1 LVAAQPPF
9 VASTSHFLLL
19 WCKLCRYKAEM
30 MNEDAG
36 RWEACCRRIYRLVR
50 GIPRGKV
57 MTYGQLAG
65 LAAGVCDFA
74 VPAIAVGRIMAGS
87 GRLAPDLPW
96 WRVIGCEG
104 RRGILRKR
112 QERSV
117 QRDLLADEGII
128 PDVEGYYDLAVYL
141 HQPDDQKS

>member
-1 LVAAQPPF
+1 MEKMSGDDA
-9 VASTSHFLLL
+9 
-19 WCKLCRYKAEM
+19 R
-30 MNEDAG
+30 AG
-36 RWEACCRRIYRLVR
+36 RWEACCRRIYELVR

-65 LAAGVCDFA
+65 LAAGVCDSA

-96 WRVIGCEG
+96 WRVIGSEG
-104 RRGILRKR
+104 RRGVLRKR

-117 QRDLLADEGII
+117 QRDLLADEGVIA
-128 PDVEGYYDLAVYL
+128 DAEGHYDLSAYL
-141 HQPDDQKS
+141 YLPPDGKA